1 MKCACGCSETNHT
14 PHDHKEASTCGSPA
28 SPACGCATVDGHAS
42 AAAPTCTQ
50 DDGCGCGH
58 DHEEGMKPHEKW
70 CLLAAGVL
78 IAASLV
84 FDHLLGNDF
93 AALLLSFA
101 AIVAGLVIVLPETLE
116 SLKAKSIDINVLLIV
131 AIIGAVYVQAYE
143 EAAAVLF
150 LFSVGEYLEGR
161 ALRKSSDAISDLAK
175 LAPATALVVR
185 AGQTLEV
192 ATDEVALGETIA
204 LRPGTAAPLDG
215 IITKGASAFN
225 DAAITGES
233 APVRKTVGDKVFAAS
248 LALDGACQ
256 LKTTSTVADS
266 TLAKIADLVQDAQ
279 KQKSQ
284 RESFVQRFAKV
295 YTPIVIAC
303 AVLIAFVPPALGA
316 LGIINLGSLDTWIYR
331 ACELLVISCPCAF
344 VISTPVTVVSALT
357 RAAKMGVL
365 VKGGAF
371 FEEAARVSV
380 VAFDKT
386 GTLTQGTPTVC
397 AVALAPT
404 AGDAGS
410 DGETDG
416 EAGRE
421 SDAESVLRI
430 AAALEAHSTH
440 PLAQA
445 VVAYAHSQ
453 SPAPTAARPAATAP
467 ALAPAIPAALEQATD
482 VREQAGRGLVGTVA
496 GVPYAIGSAAFVA
509 QQVGDAAA
517 VERLTALVAQQV
529 GTTIYLAR
537 LGTAAAPLAVFV
549 VADALRAAAPAT
561 LAALHA
567 TTPAK
572 HLVMLTGDN
581 ERVARTIA
589 QQAGVDEVEAGLLPE
604 EKTAHIRRLAAQV
617 GPVAYAGD
625 GINDA
630 PSLATAHVG
639 IAMGGAGSDAA
650 LSSADVVLMA
660 DDLSALPKFFRL
672 STKTVAII
680 RQNVVLAIGL
690 KLLVAALVV
699 FGMAQMWMA
708 VLADTGVSLLV
719 ILNGM
724 RLLRVKLDSK

>member
-1 MKCACGCSETNHT
+1 MKCACGCSETSHT
-14 PHDHKEASTCGSPA
+14 PHDHEEASTCGSPA
-28 SPACGCATVDGHAS
+28 SPTCGCATADGQASATAPAS
-42 AAAPTCTQ
+42 AAAPTCTE
-50 DDGCGCGH
+50 DDGCDCGH
-58 DHEEGMKPHEKW
+58 DHEEEMKPYEKW
-70 CLLAAGVL
+70 CLLAAGLLV
-78 IAASLV
+78 AVSLV
-84 FDHLLGNDF
+84 FDHLLGNEL
-93 AALLLSFA
+93 AAMALSFA
-101 AIVAGLVIVLPETLE
+101 AIAAGLVIVLPETVE

-131 AIIGAVYVQAYE
+131 AIIGAVYVRAYE

-175 LAPATALVVR
+175 LAPATAFVVR

-204 LRPGTAAPLDG
+204 LRPGASAPLDG
-215 IITKGASAFN
+215 IITKGSSSFN

-248 LALDGACQ
+248 LALDGACEFE
-256 LKTTSTVADS
+256 TTSTVADS
-266 TLAKIADLVQDAQ
+266 TLAKIADLVKDAQ

-295 YTPIVIAC
+295 YTPLVIVG
-303 AVLIAFVPPALGA
+303 AVLIAFVPPFLGM
-316 LGIINLGSLDTWIYR
+316 LGIINLGSLDVWIYR

-357 RAAKMGVL
+357 RAAKIGVL

-371 FEEAARVSV
+371 FEEGARISV

-386 GTLTQGTPTVC
+386 GTLTRGMPTVC
-397 AVALAPT
+397 DTVIAQ
-404 AGDAGS
+404 GS
-410 DGETDG
+410 DI
-416 EAGRE
+416 
-421 SDAESVLRI
+421 DAQGMLRI
-430 AAALEAHSTH
+430 AAALEVHSTH

-445 VVAYAHSQ
+445 IVAHAHEQ
-453 SPAPTAARPAATAP
+453 APAA
-467 ALAPAIPAALEQATD
+467 PAAEATD
-482 VREQAGRGLVGTVA
+482 VREQAGKGVVGTVG
-496 GVPYAIGSAAFVA
+496 GVRYAIGSEASIIEQAGCMTA
-509 QQVGDAAA
+509 MDA
-517 VERLTALVAQQV
+517 LTQAIEGTV

-537 LGTAAAPLAVFV
+537 LTGAAALLGVFV
-549 VADALRAAAPAT
+549 VADALRPDAT
-561 LAALHA
+561 ATVAALHA
-567 TTPAK
+567 TSPAK
-572 HLVMLTGDN
+572 RLVMLTGDN
-581 ERVARTIA
+581 ERVARVIGE
-589 QQAGVDEVEAGLLPE
+589 QAGIDEVEAGLLPE
-604 EKTAHIRRLAAQV
+604 EKTAHIRRLATRY

-672 STKTVAII
+672 SAKTVAII

-724 RLLRVKLDSK
+724 RLLRVKLGSK

>member
-50 DDGCGCGH
+50 GDGCGCGH

-397 AVALAPT
+397 AVALAPA
-404 AGDAGS
+404 AGDA
-410 DGETDG
+410 ETDA
-416 EAGRE
+416 ER
-421 SDAESVLRI
+421 DAESVLRI

-445 VVAYAHSQ
+445 VVGYARSQ
-453 SPAPTAARPAATAP
+453 SPAPTPAA
-467 ALAPAIPAALEQATD
+467 PAALEQATD

-496 GVPYAIGSAAFVA
+496 GVRYAIGSAALVA

-517 VERLTALVAQQV
+517 VERLAALVA
-529 GTTIYLAR
+529 
-537 LGTAAAPLAVFV
+537 
-549 VADALRAAAPAT
+549 
-561 LAALHA
+561 
-567 TTPAK
+567 
-572 HLVMLTGDN
+572 
-581 ERVARTIA
+581 
-589 QQAGVDEVEAGLLPE
+589 
-604 EKTAHIRRLAAQV
+604 
-617 GPVAYAGD
+617 
-625 GINDA
+625 
-630 PSLATAHVG
+630 
-639 IAMGGAGSDAA
+639 
-650 LSSADVVLMA
+650 
-660 DDLSALPKFFRL
+660 
-672 STKTVAII
+672 
-680 RQNVVLAIGL
+680 
-690 KLLVAALVV
+690 
-699 FGMAQMWMA
+699 
-708 VLADTGVSLLV
+708 
-719 ILNGM
+719 
-724 RLLRVKLDSK
+724 

>member
-1 MKCACGCSETNHT
+1 
-14 PHDHKEASTCGSPA
+14 
-28 SPACGCATVDGHAS
+28 
-42 AAAPTCTQ
+42 
-50 DDGCGCGH
+50 
-58 DHEEGMKPHEKW
+58 
-70 CLLAAGVL
+70 
-78 IAASLV
+78 
-84 FDHLLGNDF
+84 
-93 AALLLSFA
+93 
-101 AIVAGLVIVLPETLE
+101 
-116 SLKAKSIDINVLLIV
+116 
-131 AIIGAVYVQAYE
+131 
-143 EAAAVLF
+143 
-150 LFSVGEYLEGR
+150 
-161 ALRKSSDAISDLAK
+161 
-175 LAPATALVVR
+175 
-185 AGQTLEV
+185 
-192 ATDEVALGETIA
+192 
-204 LRPGTAAPLDG
+204 
-215 IITKGASAFN
+215 
-225 DAAITGES
+225 
-233 APVRKTVGDKVFAAS
+233 
-248 LALDGACQ
+248 
-256 LKTTSTVADS
+256 
-266 TLAKIADLVQDAQ
+266 
-279 KQKSQ
+279 
-284 RESFVQRFAKV
+284 
-295 YTPIVIAC
+295 
-303 AVLIAFVPPALGA
+303 
-316 LGIINLGSLDTWIYR
+316 
-331 ACELLVISCPCAF
+331 
-344 VISTPVTVVSALT
+344 
-357 RAAKMGVL
+357 
-365 VKGGAF
+365 
-371 FEEAARVSV
+371 
-380 VAFDKT
+380 
-386 GTLTQGTPTVC
+386 
-397 AVALAPT
+397 
-404 AGDAGS
+404 
-410 DGETDG
+410 
-416 EAGRE
+416 
-421 SDAESVLRI
+421 
-430 AAALEAHSTH
+430 HSTH

-453 SPAPTAARPAATAP
+453 SPAPTPTT
-467 ALAPAIPAALEQATD
+467 PAALEQATD

-509 QQVGDAAA
+509 QQVGDATA

-572 HLVMLTGDN
+572 HLFMLTGDN
-581 ERVARTIA
+581 KRVACAIA